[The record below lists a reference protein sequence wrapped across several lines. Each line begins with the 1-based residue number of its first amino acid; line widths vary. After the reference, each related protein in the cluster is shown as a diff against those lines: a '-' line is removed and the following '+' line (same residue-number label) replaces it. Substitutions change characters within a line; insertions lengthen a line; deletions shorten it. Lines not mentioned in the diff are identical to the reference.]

1 MSSGLIINERRAVTR
16 DEYGILKT
24 SIDLWNQRAQR
35 YFELKTEAD
44 RVRDC
49 MWSGK
54 DLSGQDWDANH
65 ENSPDDVGIFDGAAD
80 LSVRLVD
87 FVISDKAALLLV
99 AARMANIRITSVG
112 AQNELLAQNLNA
124 MIHWVIDDMGSAY
137 WLEIARLVNFYLANT
152 PAISMMRLMWNKRMR
167 LEDIPLTWQLFQEAM
182 TQREVSRAVDEN
194 SRIAAI
200 QRVQAILA
208 DILNE
213 QDPYWSQGVTM
224 IMELTGCS
232 KRAAERALSE
242 LVSSENGETR
252 VMSRVSDGGRV
263 KLRALEFGSDFVI
276 PDTTRDFEDEG
287 IWFVPEWLT
296 LAQLDAKVQ
305 DGWDEDFIQSV
316 KDQGTTSVINNG
328 WEVKTPSG
336 ESGALAME
344 GRRQVIWCFV
354 CARDDE
360 GAMGKWVAVFGR
372 NLGEDQNDVLSAF
385 GWDLVS
391 GYAGK
396 WPAVL
401 FTREIRSK
409 FIMDA
414 KGVAELAAPSQGIV
428 KRLYDGQADNAIIS
442 MTPPI
447 IAKGSGAR
455 NQSVSPLK
463 TIGVGINE
471 DFQYMRNPEY
481 PAVSVRVRDDVINE
495 LYKFFGMPGDK
506 SDDSSVNM
514 RQRWEILWF
523 LQQFAQVIHG
533 IIQLWQVNAD
543 EELLASV
550 TGLKADVNGSRVAAV
565 RGRFGVTV
573 SLNPDDLDTD
583 VLIKK
588 MSAIS
593 QAMGMDTKK
602 VVNTAPFMKHFMTRM
617 APDFGLECIQN
628 EETAQQDELDDE
640 AMNLTKIRA
649 GIMPTIDTEG
659 KWNYGLRLS
668 MYRQMIDADPNVFAD
683 MAPDKRAKL
692 EDWMKALSQQQTQFG
707 VNRAIGKT
715 GAQQVESQQ

>member
-692 EDWMKALSQQQTQFG
+692 DEWMKALSQQQTQFG